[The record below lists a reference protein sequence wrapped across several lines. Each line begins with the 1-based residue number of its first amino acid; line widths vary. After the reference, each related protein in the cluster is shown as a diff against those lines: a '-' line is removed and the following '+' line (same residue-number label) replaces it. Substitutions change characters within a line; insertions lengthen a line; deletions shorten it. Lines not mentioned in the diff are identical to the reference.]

1 MEDGRK
7 KVLLCLLII
16 VLAAVVIGL
25 IYYLSTPKE
34 QAGEGFLIK
43 DMHMDP
49 LMRQEHI
56 CTGAQFEAGQEVR
69 DVL

>member
-1 MEDGRK
+1 MA
-7 KVLLCLLII
+7 VL
-16 VLAAVVIGL
+16 VIGL

-69 DVL
+69 NVL